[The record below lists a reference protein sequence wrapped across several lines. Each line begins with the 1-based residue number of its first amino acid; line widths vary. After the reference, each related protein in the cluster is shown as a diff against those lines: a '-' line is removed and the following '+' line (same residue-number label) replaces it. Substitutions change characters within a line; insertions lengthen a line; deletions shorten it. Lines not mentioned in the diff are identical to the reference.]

1 MKHWI
6 TLNEPWTFSTIGYDS
21 GTFAP
26 GRCSA
31 WKNNNC
37 TSGNSGTEPYLVA
50 HHQLLAHADV
60 VKLYR
65 GAYQVIVVLLIQ
77 TDIEFD
83 RNQY

>member
-1 MKHWI
+1 MKDWI
-6 TLNEPWTFSTIGYDS
+6 TFNEPWTFSSKGYDS
-21 GTFAP
+21 GTSAP

-37 TSGNSGTEPYLVA
+37 TGGNSGTEPYLVA

-77 TDIEFD
+77 TDVEFD